1 MKKIMALVITLALLI
16 PMSCAKKEKAG
27 LSALVPSSTQI
38 YLKIPSLTS
47 LHQNL
52 NVTKNSI
59 MGKTIPN
66 IAFLEAGLGFN
77 PLKLEDLTTQGI
89 DVNSSLGLIL
99 SDIEINSIENK
110 EPDINAQGMFLLP
123 VSDYEKLIGFI
134 QDTIKK
140 INPEFDVVQEN
151 DRTVINPGTGKDSIL
166 LASVKNYLAVT
177 VTKSENRS
185 SSLLDAVLSGDST
198 LSENTGFQQAASKL
212 DKMNNIFVYID
223 MQSIIG
229 KIFPKFEQFT
239 DELPEAQKKQMIQG
253 LEFTKDYISAGGSFD
268 LESSDLELK
277 SILFLKPD
285 SKVLKMMNGVE
296 FNKDLLLGIDKT
308 PLMIFSFAFNFSEY
322 LDLIMGTL
330 PPENKDIFEETKK
343 KFYAESGLDLEK
355 DIIDNLAGNFNFGIF
370 DGKNIN
376 ITNTNTLLSIGIKDE
391 TKAANM
397 MDTMIKNLPPQ
408 QQALIQKEEVLGT
421 DAYVASA
428 GFFRILAGI
437 KSNSIF
443 MTIGQPMF
451 ETVITGKSSSG
462 FISNIQDKKLAD
474 ILSGDYSYFYVN
486 IDELMKAQKNLT
498 PFLGILAQTGQK
510 ISDIASQFEYL
521 LTFSGVEESSL
532 YSEIIIK
539 TKFDRPFLQGIMN
552 IINQIEN

>member
-1 MKKIMALVITLALLI
+1 
-16 PMSCAKKEKAG
+16 
-27 LSALVPSSTQI
+27 
-38 YLKIPSLTS
+38 
-47 LHQNL
+47 
-52 NVTKNSI
+52 
-59 MGKTIPN
+59 MGKTISN
-66 IAFLEAGLGFN
+66 MAFLEAGLGFN
-77 PLKLEDLTTQGI
+77 PLILEDLTTQGI
-89 DVNSSLGLIL
+89 DVNGSLGLIL

-110 EPDINAQGMFLLP
+110 EPDINAQGMLLLP

-151 DRTVINPGTGKDSIL
+151 DRTVINPGTGKESIL
-166 LASVKNYLAVT
+166 IASVKNYLAVT
-177 VTKSENRS
+177 VTKTENGS

-198 LSENTGFQQAASKL
+198 LSDNENFKQVKSKL
-212 DKMNNIFVYID
+212 EKETGLFIYVDIKN
-223 MQSIIG
+223 IIG
-229 KIFPKFEQFT
+229 KFFPKLEEFT

-253 LEFTKDYISAGGSFD
+253 LEFTKDYISAGVSFD
-268 LESSDLELK
+268 LGSTDLRLESVLT
-277 SILFLKPD
+277 LKPE
-285 SKVLKMMNGVE
+285 SKVLKMMDGVE

-308 PLMIFSFAFNFSEY
+308 PLMIFSFAFNLREY
-322 LDLIMGTL
+322 INLIMGTL

-355 DIIDNLAGNFNFGIF
+355 DIIDNLEGNFNFGIF
-370 DGKNIN
+370 DGENIN
-376 ITNTNTLLSIGIKDE
+376 ITNTNTFMSIGIKDE
-391 TKAANM
+391 TNAANM

-408 QQALIQKEEVLGT
+408 QQALIQKEEIMGI

-428 GFFRILAGI
+428 GFFRIFAGI
-437 KSNSIF
+437 KNNSIF

-451 ETVITGKSSSG
+451 ETVISGKPSSG
-462 FISNIQDKKLAD
+462 FISKMQDKKLAE

-486 IDELMKAQKNLT
+486 IDELMKAQKNLA
-498 PFLGILAQTGQK
+498 PIFGILAQIGQK

-521 LTFSGVEESSL
+521 LTYSGTEESSM

-552 IINQIEN
+552 ILNQNKK